1 MSSLLMIASL
11 DTQLLS
17 FKNSVLTTRSISLN
31 SGRSQSILSHFF
43 RTGWRQNREWC
54 CGSRRCCSRSLRPG
68 IRYDKYAG
76 AIDGR
81 KEIAMTLS
89 KDTTRNCTP
98 SLEGLPFSGGM
109 AMGGG
114 ATRFPASAL
123 A

>member
-1 MSSLLMIASL
+1 
-11 DTQLLS
+11 
-17 FKNSVLTTRSISLN
+17 
-31 SGRSQSILSHFF
+31 
-43 RTGWRQNREWC
+43 
-54 CGSRRCCSRSLRPG
+54 
-68 IRYDKYAG
+68 
-76 AIDGR
+76 
-81 KEIAMTLS
+81 MTLS